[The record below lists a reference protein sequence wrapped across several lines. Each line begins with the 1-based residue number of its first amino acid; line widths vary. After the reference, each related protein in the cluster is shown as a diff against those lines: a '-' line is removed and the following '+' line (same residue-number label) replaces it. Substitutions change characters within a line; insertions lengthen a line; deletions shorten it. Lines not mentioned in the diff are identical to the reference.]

1 MELVVIESITARS
14 YYDQMVIGFKSITAS
29 SYYDPAVSTDSEF
42 YYHR

>member
-1 MELVVIESITARS
+1 MELVVIVSITAMS